1 MDSKCLSWGVAWSS
15 AAPAATHKGKLE
27 KKKAQVDSLAASS
40 GVSNLKVSENNL
52 HLTCYS
58 EATGRECMHKQ
69 RVGCSQKENQTAIKM
84 DETTESSAK
93 S

>member
-1 MDSKCLSWGVAWSS
+1 MFILGRGMELSRTCSYSQRKTG
-15 AAPAATHKGKLE
+15 